1 MNGHR
6 WSAVLLAAVL
16 VLPTLARGAEETAA
30 AETAA
35 APARERS
42 QVPDRYKWDL
52 SALYKD
58 DAAWAEAKKKFDQE
72 LPQLAQFQGK
82 LGESSATLAAAMTA
96 VEKIGMEADRIYVYG
111 SQRFDEDTRVSS
123 ALSMQQ
129 GAIQA
134 YTDLQAA
141 TAWIRPEVLAV
152 GKATIDKYIAEQPK
166 LQEYRLY
173 FDDILRAAPH
183 TRSASEEK
191 IIAQTGAMA
200 QAGATI
206 HQVFTNAELP
216 FPTITLSTGEKVRID
231 GAGYEKYRAST
242 NKADRDATFDAFWT
256 AYGSFTRTLAATLN
270 SQVQAHV
277 FNKDVHL
284 FNSSLEASLF
294 DYNIPPKVYSQLVDD
309 VHRNLPTLQR
319 YLKLRQRIMG
329 LDKLGYED
337 LYAPIIGS
345 VELKYTPEQAQQ
357 ITLEAFAPLGKEY
370 VAALKKGYDER
381 WVDFM
386 PTTGKNPGAYSNSAY
401 GVHPYQLLYF
411 NGGYEDLSV
420 LAHESGH
427 SMHTYL
433 SMSHQPYAT
442 SNYATFV
449 AEVASTLNQGLLFHY
464 MLDKTKDD
472 ATRLYLLSTYLDM
485 LRGTLFRQTLFAEFE
500 LKIHEMVE
508 HGEPLTAESLSKLY
522 LGLVRDYYGQDK
534 GVISIDD
541 KYGAE
546 WAFIPHFY
554 RNFYVYQYATS
565 MVAGMS
571 LLEGIVGDA
580 ARKSGSWTRN
590 RDKYI
595 TMLSSGSAKY
605 PIDLLKDAGVDMTTS
620 VPFDASMREMNRIM
634 DEIEKIY
641 AKGKK

>member
-1 MNGHR
+1 MTGFR
-6 WSAVLLAAVL
+6 WPAVLLAAAL
-16 VLPTLARGAEETAA
+16 VVPTLGHAEGDSP
-30 AETAA
+30 A

-42 QVPDRYKWDL
+42 QVPERYKWDL
-52 SALYKD
+52 SALYPN
-58 DAAWAEAKKKFDQE
+58 DAAWAAAKKQFD
-72 LPQLAQFQGK
+72 LDVPQLAQYQGK
-82 LGESSATLAAAMTA
+82 LGESSATLAAVMTT
-96 VEKIGMEADRIYVYG
+96 VEKLGMQADRIYVYG
-111 SQRFDEDTRVSS
+111 SQRYDEDTRVSS
-123 ALSMQQ
+123 TMSMQQ

-141 TAWIRPEVLAV
+141 TSWIRPEVLAV
-152 GKATIDKYIAEQPK
+152 GKPTIDKYIAEQPK

-183 TRSASEEK
+183 TRTASEEK
-191 IIAQTGAMA
+191 IIAQSGAIAQTGA
-200 QAGATI
+200 TV
-206 HQVFTNAELP
+206 HSVFTNAELP
-216 FPTITLSTGEKVRID
+216 FPTVTLANGDKVRID
-231 GAGYEKYRAST
+231 ASAYEKYRAST
-242 NKADRDATFDAFWT
+242 NKADRDAVFDAFWT
-256 AYGSFTRTLAATLN
+256 TYGSFTRTLAATLN

-277 FNKDVHL
+277 FNRDTHL
-284 FNSSLEASLF
+284 FKTSLEASLF
-294 DYNIPPKVYSQLVDD
+294 DYNVPTQVYSQLVAD

-337 LYAPIIGS
+337 LYAPIVDS
-345 VELKYTPEQAQQ
+345 VDLEYTPEQAQQ
-357 ITLEAFAPLGKEY
+357 ITLDAFAPLGKEY

-381 WVDFM
+381 WVDFI
-386 PTTGKNPGAYSNSAY
+386 PTTGKNPGAYSNSSY
-401 GVHPYQLLYF
+401 GVHPYQLLNF
-411 NGGYEDLSV
+411 NGRYEDLSV

-433 SMSHQPYAT
+433 SMAHQPYAT
-442 SNYATFV
+442 SNYSTFV
-449 AEVASTLNQGLLFHY
+449 AEVASTLNQGMLFHY
-464 MLDKTKDD
+464 MLDRTNDD
-472 ATRLYLLSTYLDM
+472 KTRLFLLSSYLDM
-485 LRGTLFRQTLFAEFE
+485 LRGTLFRQALFAEFE

-508 HGEPLTAESLSKLY
+508 GGEPLTAESLSKLY
-522 LGLVRDYYGQDK
+522 LGLVRAYYGQDK
-534 GVISIDD
+534 GVITIDD

-571 LLEGIVGDA
+571 LLEGIIGDQA
-580 ARKSGSWTRN
+580 KKAGTATKN

-620 VPFDASMREMNRIM
+620 APFDASMREMNRIM
-634 DEIEKIY
+634 DEIEKID
-641 AKGKK
+641 AKGQNAKGQK